1 MWGKVEGTY
10 TSGNSV
16 YSLILSK
23 WRRYYQYIVLGPC
36 SIRGL
41 RERRVPTKDCTI
53 CSSQWRLASNKLQ
66 APYPTEVHARS
77 LPTYCHKVMGS
88 KLLIGGEPRAMTL
101 FSLPSTAHPAWQIPK
116 GLSLYS
122 LLSLAR
128 EGAAYSCTLHYPW
141 ANAQQVC
148 GQNKNQ
154 SSCQLKSLG
163 KFQKGDE
170 CMPSSRK
177 YKSFQLRHS

>member
-1 MWGKVEGTY
+1 MVLVLQKKGKVLYFPGFSRQNLMPGEWQSCTNTMLKLTNWTPQVALGFEQAASTLPY
-10 TSGNSV
+10 RSSCQIPAH
-16 YSLILSK
+16 ILS
-23 WRRYYQYIVLGPC
+23 QSHG
-36 SIRGL
+36 
-41 RERRVPTKDCTI
+41 
-53 CSSQWRLASNKLQ
+53 QQ
-66 APYPTEVHARS
+66 AP
-77 LPTYCHKVMGS
+77 L
-88 KLLIGGEPRAMTL
+88 LLIGGEPRAMTL

-154 SSCQLKSLG
+154 SFLPIEKS
-163 KFQKGDE
+163 
-170 CMPSSRK
+170 R
-177 YKSFQLRHS
+177 